1 MREAIIRVSDS
12 TEDVE
17 ILANNLIFE
26 NEIVEKK
33 ITLGKFAEGIN
44 NLLKTNATQKI
55 ECDFL
60 EPGVIGFAKVGSLKK
75 YIINQPEHRR
85 YITYSVGKDNQA
97 YEINFPSSI
106 YVVYVNNNRITSI
119 TAFMYLTWEG
129 KQTKLYDYAMANMLS
144 DSKIC
149 IGNAEKT
156 ISNDSII
163 YSLEKIIY
171 APYSHETLNNIK
183 GFRSTKSY
191 FDYLENNHIQE
202 KYLHSSSKKLVDI
215 LKGRE

>member
-17 ILANNLIFE
+17 ILVNNLIFE
-26 NEIVEKK
+26 NEIIEKK
-33 ITLGKFAEGIN
+33 VSLSKFADGIN
-44 NLLKTNATQKI
+44 NLLKKDKNNKI
-55 ECDFL
+55 ECEL
-60 EPGVIGFAKVGSLKK
+60 IEPGVIGFAKVGSFKK

-106 YVVYVNNNRITSI
+106 YVVHVENNRISSI
-119 TAFMYLTWEG
+119 EAYMYLEWKG

-144 DSKIC
+144 ESRIC
-149 IGNAEKT
+149 LGNAEKT
-156 ISNDSII
+156 ISNDSVI

-171 APYSHETLNNIK
+171 APYSHVTLNNIK
-183 GFRSTKSY
+183 SFRTTKSY
-191 FDYLENNHIQE
+191 FEYLTKNHVEE
-202 KYLHSSSKKLVDI
+202 KHLYSSSIKLVD
-215 LKGRE
+215 LFKGV